1 VTQQGVVVSVDIPT
15 LPREKLES
23 VADLA
28 VNNPKLAT
36 YMYNENIHLDYTKY
50 FAYTSSQRIKGM
62 SDVLVCAEPETRE
75 EATRFVS
82 NLGAHPQICSVNSL
96 KRWREKGEKAK
107 VIFVYLKGGEPRATL
122 RTCLRQILHDR
133 GLDVVVYSHPTS
145 DHQAAE
151 LGKIVGELRPHRTY
165 MCFAD
170 EEVEQFF
177 QDHTGF
183 ALPGKRNS
191 RETLGTLRKDLDL
204 TQVDVA
210 AALDVTPRTVQNWE
224 SRGGA
229 SARQYRDLKELR
241 GLLSKYIESDQVATW
256 MDSPNEAFQK
266 RTPRELIREG
276 KTRDLIFEFG
286 RLQTGEPL

>member
-1 VTQQGVVVSVDIPT
+1 
-15 LPREKLES
+15 
-23 VADLA
+23 
-28 VNNPKLAT
+28 
-36 YMYNENIHLDYTKY
+36 
-50 FAYTSSQRIKGM
+50 M

-82 NLGAHPQICSVNSL
+82 QWGARPRICSVNRL
-96 KRWREKGEKAK
+96 QRWRGKAEKTK
-107 VIFVYLKGGEPRATL
+107 VMFVYLMGAEPRATL
-122 RTCLRQILHDR
+122 RSCLRHVSNDR
-133 GLDVVVYSHPTS
+133 GLDVVVYSHPDS

-170 EEVEQFF
+170 DEVEQFF
-177 QDHTGF
+177 QVRIGF
-183 ALPGKRNS
+183 VPAENRGP
-191 RETLGTLRKDLDL
+191 RETFATLRKDLGL

-224 SRGGA
+224 SRG
-229 SARQYRDLKELR
+229 RVPERRYRNLKELDD
-241 GLLSKYIESDQVATW
+241 LLAKYIGRGEVAAW
-256 MDSPNEAFQK
+256 MDSPSDAFQK

-276 KTRDLIFEFG
+276 KTRDLILEFG

>member
-1 VTQQGVVVSVDIPT
+1 
-15 LPREKLES
+15 
-23 VADLA
+23 
-28 VNNPKLAT
+28 
-36 YMYNENIHLDYTKY
+36 
-50 FAYTSSQRIKGM
+50 M

-82 NLGAHPQICSVNSL
+82 QWGARPQICSVNRL
-96 KRWREKGEKAK
+96 KRWRGKAEKTK
-107 VIFVYLKGGEPRATL
+107 VMFVYLMGTESRATL
-122 RTCLRQILHDR
+122 RSCLRHVSNYR
-133 GLDVVVYSHPTS
+133 RLDVVVYSHPDS

-170 EEVEQFF
+170 DEVEQFF
-177 QDHTGF
+177 QVRIGF
-183 ALPGKRNS
+183 VPAENRGPRQ
-191 RETLGTLRKDLDL
+191 TFATLRRDLGL

-224 SRGGA
+224 SRG
-229 SARQYRDLKELR
+229 RVPERRYRNLKELHD
-241 GLLSKYIESDQVATW
+241 LLAKYIGRGEVAAW
-256 MDSPNEAFQK
+256 MDSPSDAFQK

-276 KTRDLIFEFG
+276 KTRDLILEFG